1 MAITIS
7 LVEQGSNRLRYLLS
21 SNVTSLT
28 QTANLTTT
36 GAATPDLLTDSTFVG
51 PGPNPINAIALAFK
65 NGLGILA
72 AGAFTQAQARAMW
85 MADTSDTILGNNKVA
100 RALPRLTPRT
110 GIAVWLVDANVD
122 GAGHPVI
129 AISSSDVGTAYLDV
143 EAQGAIGI

>member
-21 SNVTSLT
+21 SNATSLT

-36 GAATPDLLTDSTFVG
+36 GAATPDLLTDSTFAG
-51 PGPNPINAIALAFK
+51 PGPNPIFKIARAFQD
-65 NGLGILA
+65 GLGILA

-100 RALPRLTPRT
+100 RA
-110 GIAVWLVDANVD
+110 
-122 GAGHPVI
+122 
-129 AISSSDVGTAYLDV
+129 
-143 EAQGAIGI
+143 